1 SLQAAVAVTER
12 AGSYEP
18 ALFRFR
24 FICSLVGLSL
34 PRREIAR
41 GFFLRNLQAMN
52 LSQHAEHIA
61 IAVSNKTM
69 ITGAVTTG
77 ASLAAEKTGFLAV
90 ISTPGPEVV
99 NLCA

>member
-1 SLQAAVAVTER
+1 
-12 AGSYEP
+12 
-18 ALFRFR
+18 
-24 FICSLVGLSL
+24 
-34 PRREIAR
+34 
-41 GFFLRNLQAMN
+41 MN

-99 NLCA
+99 NLCAIIGAAVAIIGLGMNAYFKALRDARERRYDEWRMSNDRRTGEDRRREH

>member
-1 SLQAAVAVTER
+1 
-12 AGSYEP
+12 
-18 ALFRFR
+18 
-24 FICSLVGLSL
+24 
-34 PRREIAR
+34 
-41 GFFLRNLQAMN
+41 MN

-99 NLCA
+99 NLCAIIGAVVAIVGLVMNAYFKALRDARERRYDEWRMSNDRRTGEDRRREH

>member
-1 SLQAAVAVTER
+1 
-12 AGSYEP
+12 
-18 ALFRFR
+18 
-24 FICSLVGLSL
+24 
-34 PRREIAR
+34 
-41 GFFLRNLQAMN
+41 MN

-77 ASLAAEKTGFLAV
+77 ASLAADKTGFIAL

-99 NLCA
+99 NLCAIIGAVVAIIGLGMNAYFKALRNARERRESEWRMNNDRRSGEDRRSEC